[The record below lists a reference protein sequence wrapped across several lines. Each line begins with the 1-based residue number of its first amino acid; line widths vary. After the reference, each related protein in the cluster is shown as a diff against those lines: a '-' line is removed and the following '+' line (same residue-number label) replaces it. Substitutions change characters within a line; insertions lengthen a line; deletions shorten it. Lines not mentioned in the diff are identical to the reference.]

1 MAKDKLTE
9 YSATNASNDVIGDI
23 SVAEGMLPSAVNNA
37 LREQMTHLKNFSDG
51 TDGIDVLSLDDDDA
65 SASIKIQAPSAVTT
79 TTTLTLPDGD
89 GDAGAML
96 QTNGSGQLA
105 WSTAYRNRNLVSN
118 GAMNVAQ
125 RSVSVTGLGDGDEGY
140 VTLDR
145 VRHTAAASAGR
156 FTSAQTAISDLPGFL
171 NCLHLDC
178 TTADT
183 SIASSELLVLEYR
196 MEGQNL
202 QQLKKGTS
210 SAESITVSFYMKT
223 NKAFTFMC
231 ALNDYDNNRINT
243 QQFTTTT
250 DWTRHSITF
259 VGDTTGA
266 LDDDANNSLSI
277 ELYLHAGATYTG
289 GTYSANT
296 WQSRAS
302 SDNMRAVGIG
312 SFYDSTDN
320 DIKLSGLQMEIGE
333 IATPFEHRSFADEL
347 LACQRYAVVYNAA
360 SSGNETFVGSGTTID
375 NDDVLVVVSLPN
387 NLRATPTATF
397 TNFGV
402 RTASASSY
410 NNTINGIYPPVGGNT
425 IGFNIDSADTPY
437 TAGQAVLCVISAG
450 SSNHLTLDSEL

>member
-1 MAKDKLTE
+1 MSKAAEL
-9 YSATNASNDVIGDI
+9 AALIG
-23 SVAEGMLPSAVNNA
+23 SQTA
-37 LREQMTHLKNFSDG
+37 LS
-51 TDGIDVLSLDDDDA
+51 
-65 SASIKIQAPSAVTT
+65 
-79 TTTLTLPDGD
+79 
-89 GDAGAML
+89 
-96 QTNGSGQLA
+96 
-105 WSTAYRNRNLVSN
+105 NRNMVVN

-183 SIASSELLVLEYR
+183 SIASSELLVLEHR

-210 SAESITVSFYMKT
+210 SAEGITVSFYMKT

-296 WQSRAS
+296 WQSRQL

-333 IATPFEHRSFADEL
+333 VATPFEHRSFADEL
-347 LACQRYAVVYNAA
+347 AACQRYHTRIEKA
-360 SSGNETFVGSGTTID
+360 SGQTYSSTAGIFCGVFPTEMRTSPTGSLSGALTIGQLGIAGTKAQSSSDIT
-375 NDDVLVVVSLPN
+375 L
-387 NLRATPTATF
+387 
-397 TNFGV
+397 
-402 RTASASSY
+402 SASTNSASVF
-410 NNTINGIYPPVGGNT
+410 NAECGNFSSLT
-425 IGFNIDSADTPY
+425 THQA
-437 TAGQAVLCVISAG
+437 TAVAG
-450 SSNHLTLDSEL
+450 STQPIIFDAEL